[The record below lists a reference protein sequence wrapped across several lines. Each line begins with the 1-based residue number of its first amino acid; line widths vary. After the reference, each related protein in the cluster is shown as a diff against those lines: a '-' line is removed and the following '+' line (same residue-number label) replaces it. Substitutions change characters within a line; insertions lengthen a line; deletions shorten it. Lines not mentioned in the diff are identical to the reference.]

1 MQFTP
6 FGVKRVILEE
16 IAQVAIPSRGGTSE
30 TRWRRKN
37 KLPVSEM

>member
-16 IAQVAIPSRGGTSE
+16 IAKLPFLLGGTSE
-30 TRWRRKN
+30 P
-37 KLPVSEM
+37 LEEEE